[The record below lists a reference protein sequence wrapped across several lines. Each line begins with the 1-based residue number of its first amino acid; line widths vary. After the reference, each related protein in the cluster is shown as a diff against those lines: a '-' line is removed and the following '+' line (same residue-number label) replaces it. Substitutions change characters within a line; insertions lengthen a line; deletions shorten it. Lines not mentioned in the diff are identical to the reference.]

1 MALDPDLKALATGK
15 NFAALS
21 TLLPDGQP
29 QTHLMW
35 VDADDEHLLINTEV
49 HRAKYRNVA
58 RDPKVTVTVWDAE
71 NPYRYVEARGRVA
84 SEVRGEE
91 AVSQIDVLAQRYTG
105 ADYANPIQSERVL
118 LKIVPEAIHKNGI

>member
-1 MALDPDLKALATGK
+1 MSLDPDLHAFATAK

-35 VDADDEHLLINTEV
+35 VHADDDHLVINTEV
-49 HRAKYRNVA
+49 ERRKFKNVDA
-58 RDPKVTVTVWDAE
+58 DPRVTVTVFDVD

-84 SEVRGEE
+84 ETVTGDE
-91 AVSQIDVLAQRYTG
+91 ARANIDELARKYTG
-105 ADYANPIQSERVL
+105 ADYANPVGSERVIL
-118 LKIVPEAIHKNGI
+118 RIAVDRVHKNGV